1 MTNRFVRFGPLLAA
15 SGTLLVA
22 VAGCGQDVVSSGDN
36 LESGK
41 QLFVSKCGSCHTLAR
56 ANTKGTTGP
65 NLDAAFKQALKEGQ
79 ARTVV
84 KGVVHEQILHPANL
98 KNHSTGTQ
106 MPAGLVKGQDAS
118 DVAAYVASSV
128 SKSGQDAGLLA
139 EAVKAAGSGKP
150 AVEKNGTLQ
159 IDADPGGQLAFV
171 TKTAAATAGPVT
183 LKMENKS
190 GTPHD
195 LSITGNGVSAKTP
208 VTPKGTVQTK
218 TTLKPGKYT
227 FFCSVP
233 GHEQAGMKGTLTVK

>member
-22 VAGCGQDVVSSGDN
+22 VAGCGQDVVSSDDN
-36 LESGK
+36 IEAGK

-79 ARTVV
+79 GRSVV
-84 KGVVHEQILHPANL
+84 KGIVYEQILHPANL
-98 KNHSTGTQ
+98 TNHSTGTQ
-106 MPAGLVKGQDAS
+106 MPPKLVEGQQAH
-118 DVAAYVASSV
+118 DVAAYIASSV
-128 SKSGQDAGLLA
+128 AKPGQDTGLLA

-150 AVEKNGTLQ
+150 AVEKNGVLQ

-183 LKMENKS
+183 LKMDNKS
-190 GTPHD
+190 GTPHN
-195 LSITGNGVSAKTP
+195 LAIKGNGVNAATP
-208 VTPKGTVQTK
+208 ITPKGTVQGK
-218 TTLKPGKYT
+218 ATLKPGKYT
-227 FFCSVP
+227 FYCQVP